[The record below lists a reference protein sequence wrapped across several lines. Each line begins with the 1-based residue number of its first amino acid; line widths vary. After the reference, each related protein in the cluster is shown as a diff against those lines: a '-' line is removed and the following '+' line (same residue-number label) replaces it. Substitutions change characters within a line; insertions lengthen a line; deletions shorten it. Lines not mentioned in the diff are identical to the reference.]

1 MVCEAGK
8 YSGAGATYCDACPSG
23 SNTSGTTAA
32 DHSNIASCLVSPGW
46 FISGSPD
53 SDTPESCP
61 PNQYCAGGGA
71 VGTIT
76 IASGV
81 VDCPTGTGSPA
92 GSDALADCAV
102 CATGKYSTAGGGCKS
117 CPTGSSASGAA
128 AANHAGIT
136 SCMLS
141 ATYYVSG
148 TPNNTTPE
156 ICAAGSY
163 CAGGGP
169 LGTVSAAG
177 SGIEACP
184 AGSASAQGA
193 SLISECALIA
203 GYYIAAGAVNV
214 PSTCAIGSYCTG
226 TGYVGTPGGAT
237 ACSPGTARATTG
249 ATASSDCV
257 DCLAGTY
264 SGSGASLC
272 SNCAPG
278 FASGVG
284 QSACASR
291 CIHPSL
297 PASCTGV
304 YTFSDVTTT
313 SGCFFGNYAG
323 ALSSGAWVAGTS
335 TCTDCA
341 AGFVSNGWSAGAG
354 AVGAGGCTNTSLVIA
369 GVSCASSGAVT
380 VSVAFSG
387 GESRAGVAP
396 TAEDLSDGQLEVD
409 ASPLVDGTLFAGSCT
424 ANATA
429 DGAFVCTGLTMDD
442 GYICAAAA
450 AAPVGSLS
458 DPGVAVAF
466 SCGAAGIAKA
476 VFTGAS
482 YATTGVQI
490 NAADVAVAS
499 AYSSFPTSV
508 AAYSQAFVAASG
520 SGAAAGS
527 CYVLAVNEVSCFGF
541 PPAAGYVCA
550 GASGAAPAACLAGQ
564 YAAANASTCV
574 PCAPGAY
581 SAAPAATTCATC
593 PPGSGST
600 ASGGAAISSCIVSP
614 GYYIATSVNVPV
626 LCIADSYCTGGGAVG
641 TAGGATPCPAGSI
654 LPAPADGTAA
664 ATGNDDISDCVA
676 PPPPWPPPPS
686 PLPPPPPPP
695 PSPPPPLPPPPP
707 LLSSPPPAAVWA
719 PPAPTRPPPPG
730 IAVYSVSATS
740 RLDGLAPTW
749 FDSWANRS
757 SFLAALA
764 DACVLGPEAVDCLSV
779 SLPSRRRSLL
789 QAEPAALVTYVAMV
803 PTAEESARVAAAMAD
818 ADALM
823 AALRARL
830 LGATRVTLVVAP
842 MVALRPVAP
851 PGLVPPA
858 FIGNVTITPA
868 VALLDPGAAITLAA
882 AVSSSAGGLTLRWS
896 QLAGPAVNLS
906 DPGVVGT
913 PPDSPVLGFLPGAL
927 TPASSYSFQLSAA
940 DAGGRA
946 SLRASLRT
954 LALPANGTLS
964 ATPVSGILALSTPL
978 ALSTAGWVDA
988 NPNGSCA
995 ANCAPLSYAFAYVL
1009 QGGAGLPDG
1018 DPVWLSDF
1026 GPSATLAGVLLPPGN
1041 VTLQAYARNV
1051 LGGTSAVP
1059 APASVAVRDL
1069 TLSTALIEAL
1079 LPADPAVLAAL
1090 PTVALAARVVAVSAV
1105 LADPAQAASLAGG
1118 GAAPS
1123 SRAAQAAAA
1132 AARAYLAGVIA
1143 DVAASRPASPLA
1155 VENLALAVAELVS
1168 VSGQINAACST
1179 AALAAL
1185 RTLSSVADLTPLA
1198 AATVLDALSGLAAA
1212 SIDALGDDGQLSA
1225 APEAVLALQQ
1235 QIATVADELAATLL
1249 DALMS
1254 TPGGTPLTLSTPL
1267 IQMYLAAEDPDAA
1280 GGGGRLFDAPI
1291 TAPGS
1296 LSAVTLP
1303 DGALDG
1309 LDVAGGVRVFFV
1321 SFAFDPH
1328 VLDGGEDI
1336 TGVVRLE
1343 LGSAGGAAL
1352 RVANLSAP
1360 VRLQLPP
1367 LLGAGP
1373 PEGKALCRFWDN
1385 ALGAYS
1391 TVGCVTSPDPAPP
1404 GHTISMNASFTTTS
1418 DADIV
1423 RTWDIAGPLT
1433 AGCRQQVLD
1442 CAAPNAADLPP
1453 VYANP
1458 SRPLSLGAIR
1468 CEPNVST
1475 APMHIFSGGYCALI
1489 QANNSVDCWWSNAKQ
1504 AFVGAGCLRS
1514 GAATQCACRHLTDF
1528 SGIRAPSIPMASLQ
1542 DLGALNPADLLTKLR
1557 TLFEIVIV
1565 LFGGMNIGAGVA
1577 WMVDARERRAFVTE
1591 LQKESVGFCP
1601 TKDGTWLWRF
1611 SMRPLTRA
1619 LDAPSGT
1626 ACELCGLL
1634 GIPLPRIRAAL
1645 PDDLLTWGMNAALG
1659 RRATLSRAA
1668 LEETRHLNKQL
1679 LPSFFG
1685 ALRRSK
1691 KRHLVDAE
1699 DNDEG
1704 AENPE
1709 DTPPDADE
1717 ERMEQF
1723 VGTAIVLAFAQVGQ
1737 LMTMT
1742 ELARRGSAASAHF
1755 DGLLTP
1761 AGSDFSKFKT
1771 DLVTML
1777 SSGILNTATHWLRRA
1792 RLFKLILSQ
1801 HADGYW
1807 DATTSTAFA
1816 LEARPVAELNSR
1828 LKRTFFER
1836 LSGIVSCVAMEMLDV
1851 FDDGDQFEG
1860 RREME
1865 GFEDLGEE
1873 LQGGDTPHAEDHPI
1887 DASKHGVALPRQ
1899 HSRAQSLLAR
1909 AAVIDD
1915 CPVTAVPHSILEAMP
1930 HSLAAVHQVDPDA
1943 ELARV
1948 WSTLCC
1954 IAFLEREPVCW
1965 LHGDGD
1971 LYPEVERTIV
1981 DAAREWIEAHA
1992 AERPAL
1998 AEALAD
2004 GTVMARAR
2012 SITAKWRRATEIK
2025 VRDLRRALAVKTM
2038 ITRSHV
2044 HRISI
2049 RLVYCVTRKH
2059 DTFSTFLSEPLDGLQ
2074 RWQSALAR
2082 VLAV

>member
-8 YSGAGATYCDACPSG
+8 YSGAGATYCDACPPG
-23 SNTSGTTAA
+23 SNTSGATAA
-32 DHSNIASCLVSPGW
+32 DHSDIASCLVSPGW
-46 FISGSPD
+46 YISGS
-53 SDTPESCP
+53 
-61 PNQYCAGGGA
+61 
-71 VGTIT
+71 
-76 IASGV
+76 
-81 VDCPTGTGSPA
+81 
-92 GSDALADCAV
+92 
-102 CATGKYSTAGGGCKS
+102 
-117 CPTGSSASGAA
+117 
-128 AANHAGIT
+128 
-136 SCMLS
+136 
-141 ATYYVSG
+141 
-148 TPNNTTPE
+148 PNNTTPVT
-156 ICAAGSY
+156 CVVASY

-169 LGTVSAAG
+169 LGTVGASG

-184 AGSASAQGA
+184 TGSASAQGA
-193 SLISECALIA
+193 SLISECALSA

-214 PSTCAIGSYCTG
+214 PATCPAGSYCTG

-237 ACSPGTARATTG
+237 ACSVGTARATTG
-249 ATASSDCV
+249 ATTSTACV

-264 SGSGASLC
+264 SAAGAASCL
-272 SNCAPG
+272 SCAPG
-278 FASGVG
+278 FASGAG

-291 CIHPSL
+291 CIHPSI

-304 YTFSDVTTT
+304 YTFSDATTT

-323 ALSSGAWVAGTS
+323 ALLSGAWLAGTS
-335 TCTDCA
+335 SCTDCA
-341 AGFVSNGWSAGAG
+341 AGFVSTGWSAGAG
-354 AVGAGGCTNTSLVIA
+354 AVGAGGCTNTSLAITSA
-369 GVSCASSGAVT
+369 RCASNGAMT

-409 ASPLVDGTLFAGSCT
+409 ASSLVGGTLSSGVCA
-424 ANATA
+424 ANATS
-429 DGAFVCTGLTMDD
+429 DGRFVCTGLTMDD
-442 GYICAAAA
+442 GYVCAAAA
-450 AAPVGSLS
+450 AAPVGSLTAATS
-458 DPGVAVAF
+458 VTF
-466 SCGAAGIAKA
+466 TCGAAGIAKA
-476 VFTGAS
+476 VFAGAV
-482 YATTGVQI
+482 YPTAGVQI

-499 AYSSFPTSV
+499 AYSSFPTGV
-508 AAYSQAFVAASG
+508 AAYSQAFVAAPGSG
-520 SGAAAGS
+520 SASGS

-541 PPAAGYVCA
+541 PPAPGYVCA
-550 GASGAAPAACLAGQ
+550 GASGAAPAACVAGQ

-581 SAAPAATTCATC
+581 SAAPAATTCTAC
-593 PPGSGST
+593 PAGSGST

-614 GYYIATSVNVPV
+614 GYYIASSVNVPV
-626 LCIADSYCTGGGAVG
+626 LCIADSYCPGGGAVG
-641 TAGGATPCPAGSI
+641 TAGGATPCPSGTI

-664 ATGNDDISDCVA
+664 ATGNDDASDCIA
-676 PPPPWPPPPS
+676 P
-686 PLPPPPPPP
+686 
-695 PSPPPPLPPPPP
+695 PPPPLPPPRPPPLPPPMPPTPPPPLPPPSP
-707 LLSSPPPAAVWA
+707 LLSSPPPDAVWA

-757 SFLAALA
+757 AFLAALA

-789 QAEPAALVTYVAMV
+789 QAEPSSLVTYAAMV
-803 PTAEESARVAAAMAD
+803 PSAEESARVTAAMAD

-842 MVALRPVAP
+842 VATLMPVAP

-858 FIGNVTITPA
+858 FVGNVTITPA
-868 VALLDPGAAITLAA
+868 VALLDPGAAITLSA
-882 AVSSSAGGLTLRWS
+882 AVTSSAGSLSLRWS

-927 TPASSYSFQLSAA
+927 EPASSYSFQLSAT

-946 SLRASLRT
+946 SARASLRT
-954 LALPANGTLS
+954 LALPVNGTLS
-964 ATPVSGILALSTPL
+964 ATPVSGVVALSTL
-978 ALSTAGWVDA
+978 LTLTTAAWVDA

-995 ANCAPLSYAFAYVL
+995 SNCAPLSYAFAYVL

-1018 DPVWLSDF
+1018 DPVWLCDF

-1059 APASVAVRDL
+1059 ASASAAVTDL

-1105 LADPAQAASLAGG
+1105 LSDPAQAAALAGG
-1118 GAAPS
+1118 GATPS

-1132 AARAYLAGVIA
+1132 TARAYLAGVLA
-1143 DVAASRPASPLA
+1143 DVASSRPASPLA

-1168 VSGQINAACST
+1168 EAGQVNAACST

-1185 RTLSSVADLTPLA
+1185 RTLSGVTDLTPLA

-1212 SIDALGDDGQLSA
+1212 SIDALGGESQLSA
-1225 APEAVLALQQ
+1225 APEAVLAQQQ
-1235 QIATVADELAATLL
+1235 QIAVVADELASTLL
-1249 DALMS
+1249 DALIA

-1267 IQMYLAAEDPDAA
+1267 IQMYLAAEDPGAA
-1280 GGGGRLFDAPI
+1280 GGDGRLFDAPI

-1303 DGALDG
+1303 PGALAG

-1328 VLDGGEDI
+1328 VLDPSEES

-1360 VRLQLPP
+1360 VQLQLPP

-1373 PEGKALCRFWDN
+1373 SGGKALCRFWDN
-1385 ALGAYS
+1385 AMGAYS

-1423 RTWDIAGPLT
+1423 RSWDIAGPLT

-1468 CEPNVST
+1468 CEPTVST
-1475 APMHIFSGGYCALI
+1475 APMHIFSGGYCELI

-1504 AFVGAGCLRS
+1504 AFVGGGCLRS
-1514 GAATQCACRHLTDF
+1514 GGATQCACRHLTDF

-1542 DLGALNPADLLTKLR
+1542 DLGALNPADLLDKLR

-1565 LFGGMNIGAGVA
+1565 LFGGMNIGAGFA

-1601 TKDGTWLWRF
+1601 TKDGIWLWRF

-1619 LDAPSGT
+1619 LGAPSGT

-1634 GIPLPRIRAAL
+1634 GVPLPRIRVAL

-1685 ALRRSK
+1685 SLRRSK

-1699 DNDEG
+1699 DDAGDDEG
-1704 AENPE
+1704 AENP
-1709 DTPPDADE
+1709 DDSPPDANE

-1755 DGLLTP
+1755 DGVLTP

-1816 LEARPVAELNSR
+1816 LEARPIAELNSR

-1836 LSGIVSCVAMEMLDV
+1836 LSGLLSCVAMEALDV
-1851 FDDGDQFEG
+1851 FDDGGQFEG

-1873 LQGGDTPHAEDHPI
+1873 LQGGGDTPHAEDHPP
-1887 DASKHGVALPRQ
+1887 DEHKSASKHGVTVPRQ

-1915 CPVTAVPHSILEAMP
+1915 CPVTAVPQSILEAMP

-1943 ELARV
+1943 QLARV

-1965 LHGDGD
+1965 CVLVMI
-1971 LYPEVERTIV
+1971 LR
-1981 DAAREWIEAHA
+1981 HA
-1992 AERPAL
+1992 FAL
-1998 AEALAD
+1998 LLTSALFILQSAPGFT
-2004 GTVMARAR
+2004 GTVISTRLLSAQSWMLRGNGSRRTPPSGRRWRRRWRMAR
-2012 SITAKWRRATEIK
+2012 
-2025 VRDLRRALAVKTM
+2025 
-2038 ITRSHV
+2038 
-2044 HRISI
+2044 
-2049 RLVYCVTRKH
+2049 
-2059 DTFSTFLSEPLDGLQ
+2059 
-2074 RWQSALAR
+2074 
-2082 VLAV
+2082 